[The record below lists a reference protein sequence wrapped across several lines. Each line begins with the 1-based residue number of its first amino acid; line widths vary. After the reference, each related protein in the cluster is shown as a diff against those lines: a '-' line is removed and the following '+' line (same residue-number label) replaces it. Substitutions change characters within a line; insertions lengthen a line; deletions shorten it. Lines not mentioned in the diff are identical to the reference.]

1 MSLVSQTSSSTVH
14 IIGAGWSGLACAVTL
29 AQAGI
34 PVQLLEAA
42 PQAGGRARGVR
53 YRKSFPDTLLDN
65 GQHIML
71 GACQHTLKLFK
82 QLGIKEQDVLYR
94 QALKLVLYS
103 PHCPVVRLTAPAL
116 PAPWHLIIAML
127 TFRNIRLKDRL
138 KLVLMLVRI
147 RLKQFTLTEDCSVA
161 ELLNHYSQSQQL
173 IEALWEP
180 LCLATMNTPIKEAS
194 AQVFLTV
201 LEKSFN
207 HSRQDSDLLFF
218 KSDLSSVFV
227 NRALNYICQH
237 QGNILFNHRVNKI
250 ELQSDSSSSNSFIIH
265 TSKQQITADTL
276 VLATPAYI
284 TERLQGR
291 VFTLKPEQ
299 SKLKLTY
306 QPVCTIYLQYP
317 EHIKF
322 EPIMTGFFGTLSQW
336 AIDHRINKQPGLI
349 AVVISS
355 SGRHLQLPEEQLV
368 DSIHN
373 ELKLVQ
379 PDLPLWQNYQVVIE
393 KKATFNCIVNINAV
407 RPDVHTSHKQ
417 LFLAGDYTRTAYP
430 ATLEGAVISG
440 IRAARHIIEQ
450 RKP

>member
-1 MSLVSQTSSSTVH
+1 MNQDSQTCSSTVH
-14 IIGAGWSGLACAVTL
+14 IIGAGWSGLTCAVTL
-29 AQAGI
+29 AQADI
-34 PVQLLEAA
+34 PVQLIEAA
-42 PQAGGRARGVR
+42 PQAGGRARTVQ

-71 GACQHTLKLFK
+71 GAYHHTLKLFK
-82 QLGIKEQDVLYR
+82 QLGIKEQDVLHR
-94 QALKLVLYS
+94 QSLNLVLYS
-103 PHCPVVRLTAPAL
+103 PHSPVIQLTAPAL
-116 PAPWHLIIAML
+116 PAPLHLIIAML
-127 TFRNIRLKDRL
+127 TFKNISLKDRL

-147 RLKQFTLTEDCSVA
+147 RIKQFILTEDCSVA
-161 ELLNHYSQSQQL
+161 ELLNHYSQSPLL

-194 AQVFLTV
+194 ARVFLTV

-218 KSDLSSVFV
+218 KSNLSSVFV
-227 NRALNYICQH
+227 NKALNYIRQH
-237 QGNILFNHRVNKI
+237 QGEILFNHRIKNI
-250 ELQSDSSSSNSFIIH
+250 ELQTDTLSSNTFIIH
-265 TSKQQITADTL
+265 TSKQTIKSSTL

-284 TERLQGR
+284 TEKLQGQI
-291 VFTLKPEQ
+291 FNLKPEQ
-299 SKLKLTY
+299 SKLKFTY
-306 QPVCTIYLQYP
+306 QPICTIYLQYP

-322 EPIMTGFFGTLSQW
+322 EQVMTGFFGILSQW

-368 DSIHN
+368 DTIHN

-379 PDLPLWQNYQVVIE
+379 SDLPLWQDYQVVIE
-393 KKATFNCIVNINAV
+393 KKATFNCTVNINTI
-407 RPDVHTSHKQ
+407 RPDFKTSHKQ
-417 LFLAGDYTRTAYP
+417 LFLAGDYTRTDYP

-440 IRAARHIIEQ
+440 MQAAQHIIEQ
-450 RKP
+450 RKR

>member
-1 MSLVSQTSSSTVH
+1 MSQDSLISSSTVH

-29 AQAGI
+29 SRAGI

-42 PQAGGRARGVR
+42 PQAGGRARSVQ
-53 YRKSFPDTLLDN
+53 YRKSFPHTLLDN

-71 GACQHTLKLFK
+71 GAYHHTLKLFK
-82 QLGIKEQDVLYR
+82 QLDIKEQDVLYR
-94 QALKLVLYS
+94 QSLNLVLNS
-103 PHCPVVRLTAPAL
+103 PRSPVIRLTAPAL

-127 TFRNIRLKDRL
+127 TFKNISLTDRL

-147 RLKQFTLTEDCSVA
+147 RLKQFTLTKDCSVA
-161 ELLNHYSQSQQL
+161 ELLNHYSQSQRL

-207 HSRQDSDLLFF
+207 HSRQNSDLLFF

-227 NRALNYICQH
+227 NKALNAIRQH
-237 QGNILFNHRVNKI
+237 HGIILFNHRVRNI
-250 ELQSDSSSSNSFIIH
+250 ELQTDTSSSNTFIVH
-265 TSKQQITADTL
+265 TTKETITASTL

-284 TERLQGR
+284 TEKLQGQ
-291 VFTLKPEQ
+291 VFNLKPEH

-306 QPVCTIYLQYP
+306 QPICTVYLQYP

-322 EPIMTGFFGTLSQW
+322 EQVMTGFFGTLSQW

-368 DSIHN
+368 DTIHN

-379 PDLPLWQNYQVVIE
+379 PDLPLWLQYQVVIE
-393 KKATFNCIVNINAV
+393 KKATFNCTVNINTV
-407 RPDVHTSHKQ
+407 RPDFNTSNKRV
-417 LFLAGDYTRTAYP
+417 FLAGDFTRTTYP

-440 IRAARHIIEQ
+440 IQTARHIIKQ
-450 RKP
+450 HKR